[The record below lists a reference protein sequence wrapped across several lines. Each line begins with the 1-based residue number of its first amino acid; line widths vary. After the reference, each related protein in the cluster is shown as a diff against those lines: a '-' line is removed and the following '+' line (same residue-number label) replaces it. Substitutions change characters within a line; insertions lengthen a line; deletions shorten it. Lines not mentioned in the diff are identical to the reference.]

1 MKPLFIATQILYV
14 HFSLSL
20 YLFLAPQVTS
30 QYLHSY
36 TSRISLVL
44 HVLFIYLLPM
54 VFCPLFFEYLLY
66 HRLLQYGLSMLFAAL
81 AIRMNG
87 AVGGSAKH
95 IRRELLSALARR
107 V

>member
-54 VFCPLFFEYLLY
+54 VFCSLFFEHLLY
-66 HRLLQYGLSMLFAAL
+66 HRLLQYGLSISLLFAAL

-87 AVGGSAKH
+87 AQ
-95 IRRELLSALARR
+95 LSGAVPDIHKA
-107 V
+107 